1 MLRLNWGLRAGNKLI
16 TSNMEHKERLKD
28 IISRLPFTP
37 TAPIGR
43 KEFFIGLIVI
53 TVVSFLFSIGI
64 TVLLGESNIFVVG
77 AIALIASYVTAT
89 WSVKRFLDIRPE
101 TKARLLQIVLFA
113 SFLVLNIL
121 TYIQVGMLKELRAFS
136 DYVVTHGL
144 GADGAPEVS
153 AFTLSYGTPVSIAR
167 AVIGILLLIFVLVL
181 LVKKGREVK
190 N

>member
-43 KEFFIGLIVI
+43 KEFF
-53 TVVSFLFSIGI
+53 IGI

-181 LVKKGREVK
+181 LVKKGRVVK